1 MLLDI
6 LYWIGIAAGVLAAL
20 ILLIALAGLFFA
32 KGHVVNRSLSL
43 QQTPET
49 IWQAVSDFANV
60 PSWWGMVTKAEQP
73 KKDEPAVWRE
83 TYTGNYGILLRT
95 TEFTP
100 PKRLVR
106 TIADE
111 KGPFRGRWEYDIVPN
126 EQGSTIIITEHGEI
140 PNPFFRFMARM
151 FMDPAMYIEMYLKAL
166 AKKFNETAVPEKTV
180 AKQPAPTDNTA
191 KTPEVENQAAANQES
206 RTQP

>member
-6 LYWIGIAAGVLAAL
+6 IFWIGIAVGVLVGL
-20 ILLIALAGLFFA
+20 ILLIALAGFFFA
-32 KGHVVNRSLSL
+32 KSHVVSRSLPL
-43 QQTPET
+43 QQTPDT
-49 IWQAVSDFANV
+49 VWQAVSDFANV

-73 KKDEPAVWRE
+73 NKEEPDVWRE
-83 TYTGNYGILLRT
+83 TYAGNYGILLRT
-95 TEFTP
+95 TESTP

-111 KGPFRGRWEYDIVPN
+111 KGPFRGRWEYDISPR
-126 EQGSTIIITEHGEI
+126 EQGSTITITEHGEI

-151 FMDPAMYIEMYLKAL
+151 FMDPALYLELYLKAL
-166 AKKFNETAVPEKTV
+166 ATKFNEPAALEKTV
-180 AKQPAPTDNTA
+180 ATKPAPTDNTA
-191 KTPEVENQAAANQES
+191 KTPEAENQAAANQES